1 VSTAGARTAA
11 AVIPATKVGTGPD
24 GRDFYR
30 PIVIVTIDVRGHQI
44 QGAAMVDSG
53 ADNTLVPA
61 ETLAS
66 VGIDFDALPEGAIGA
81 GVGGPLATRRCA
93 GTVRYQEWEVC
104 RSFSVA
110 EPGKLDI
117 ILLGRADFFTMFET
131 RFRWHAVPPEFEIE
145 PIAGS

>member
-1 VSTAGARTAA
+1 MSTAGARTAT

-24 GRDFYR
+24 GRDSYR
-30 PIVIVTIDVRGHQI
+30 PIVIVTIEVRGRQI

-61 ETLAS
+61 EALAPA
-66 VGIDFDALPEGAIGA
+66 GIDFESLPEAAIGA
-81 GVGGPLATRRCA
+81 GVGGPLATRRCS

-117 ILLGRADFFTMFET
+117 ILLGRADFFTKFET
-131 RFRWHAVPPEFEIE
+131 RFRWHAVPP
-145 PIAGS
+145 